1 MSETA
6 AMADSV
12 IAIVAALGALS
23 GLYAWVTRAIVRA
36 ELEPVRENLAR
47 KAQDIAVLKAA
58 VFNHLAHTNLPIKA
72 PIEREIR
79 EELGYETK

>member
-47 KAQDIAVLKAA
+47 KAEDIAVLKAA
-58 VFNHLAHTNLPIKA
+58 VFNHLAHGNQPA
-72 PIEREIR
+72 EDQIR
-79 EELGYETK
+79 EDLGYGTQ